1 LLKQLRINNQIRAS
15 QLDVI
20 DDEGKQLGVITTFE
34 ALKMAKDSDLDLVEV
49 NPNSQPPIAKIMDY
63 GKYMYKKAK
72 QEKMS
77 GKKPKEQEVKTV
89 KVGFKTGQHDMDF
102 KARQIEGFLAEGHI
116 VRIELTLRGR
126 EKGLPEMGRTKLAT
140 FITTIKGDHTV
151 QDAIKRSPFGWSVV
165 IKK

>member
-1 LLKQLRINNQIRAS
+1 MP
-15 QLDVI
+15 QLDVV
-20 DDEGKQLGVITTFE
+20 DDEGKQLGVMATFE
-34 ALKMAKDSDLDLVEV
+34 ALKLAKDRDLDLVEV

-72 QEKMS
+72 QEKAS

-102 KARQIEGFLAEGHI
+102 KAKQIGEFLNEGHI

-126 EKGLPEMGRTKLAT
+126 EKGLAEIGRAKLTT
-140 FITTIKGDHTV
+140 FLTIIKEGYTI
-151 QDAIKRSPFGWSVV
+151 QDAIKRSPFGWSII